1 MITDKKILMNS
12 TSGFIGYHVKG
23 HFPDNH
29 DIFIRYPVLRGL
41 KSIIHD
47 TANRPVITSFDL
59 KPEDKPQ
66 AEFEETIEP

>member
-1 MITDKKILMNS
+1 MITDKKILINS

-23 HFPDNH
+23 HSPDNH
-29 DIFIRYPVLRGL
+29 DIFIRYPIPRGL

-47 TANRPVITSFDL
+47 TADKPVATSFDL
-59 KPEDKPQ
+59 KPEDNSQ